1 MFCTLF
7 ALWLTHWASLPWSV
21 WEAAEVS
28 GMPTLEWDEGPTL
41 PTLLMKKLLTIT
53 NTETIYLDIYI
64 SYYLTDWPGGMRIIS
79 PATNGIIF
87 ISCGNLLKAALTF
100 ARICYFHVN
109 TRVCTVSYKTGGSGV
124 QPIHSP
130 QSFFVWFLHFSDY
143 EADYP
148 FSGHHSFLRHF
159 RPKVGT
165 SYVKYVTFQIKSG
178 FPFSLMTD

>member
-1 MFCTLF
+1 MINSLGFLTLVCVRSCWSLWYANTWMRRGSNF
-7 ALWLTHWASLPWSV
+7 ANSV
-21 WEAAEVS
+21 
-28 GMPTLEWDEGPTL
+28 DEKIAHNYNNTQKPFI
-41 PTLLMKKLLTIT
+41 LL
-53 NTETIYLDIYI
+53 YI

-79 PATNGIIF
+79 PATNRIIF
-87 ISCGNLLKAALTF
+87 ISCRNLLKAALTF
-100 ARICYFHVN
+100 ARICYFHKN
-109 TRVCTVSYKTGGSGV
+109 TRACTVSYKTGRSGV

-165 SYVKYVTFQIKSG
+165 SFVKYVTFQIKSG

>member
-1 MFCTLF
+1 
-7 ALWLTHWASLPWSV
+7 
-21 WEAAEVS
+21 
-28 GMPTLEWDEGPTL
+28 
-41 PTLLMKKLLTIT
+41 MKKLLTIT

-109 TRVCTVSYKTGGSGV
+109 TRVCTVSYKTGGRGV

-130 QSFFVWFLHFSDY
+130 KSFFSDFCILVILKQTI
-143 EADYP
+143 P
-148 FSGHHSFLRHF
+148 LVGITHSFDTFIPWWVLR
-159 RPKVGT
+159 
-165 SYVKYVTFQIKSG
+165 
-178 FPFSLMTD
+178 M